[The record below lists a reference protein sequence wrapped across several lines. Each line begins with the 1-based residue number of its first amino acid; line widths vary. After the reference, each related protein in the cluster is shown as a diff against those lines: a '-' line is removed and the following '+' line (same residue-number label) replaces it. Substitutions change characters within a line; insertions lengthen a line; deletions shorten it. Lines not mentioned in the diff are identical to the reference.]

1 MRREFEGLCL
11 PNRPSAKGWS
21 ELMKDTKNLRVVFLR
36 IWLILL
42 GASLSS
48 IGLEIF
54 LIPNDI
60 VDGGI
65 VGISIMVSFITRF
78 PLGLFTFFLNVP
90 FLIMGYKQIGKTFVI
105 STLFAITCLSV
116 GVSLLHPIPG
126 LTHDIFLAA
135 VFGGIINGAGVG
147 LIIRA
152 GGSLDGTEM
161 VAIILDKKVSF
172 SIGEIVMFFNVFIL
186 GAAGFL
192 YGWDRAMYSLIA
204 YFIAYKVIDI
214 VVEGLD
220 ESKAVMIVSD
230 RSADISEALTARLG
244 RGVTLLKGQ
253 GGYSKADTTVV
264 YIIVSRL
271 ELAKLK
277 SVVLDFDHDALI
289 TVGNVEVAGKK
300 YRKKAIH

>member
-1 MRREFEGLCL
+1 M
-11 PNRPSAKGWS
+11 SKKG
-21 ELMKDTKNLRVVFLR
+21 KILRSVFLR
-36 IWLILL
+36 AAMILI
-42 GASLSS
+42 GASLSA

-54 LIPNDI
+54 LIPNNLI
-60 VDGGI
+60 DGGI
-65 VGISIMVSFITRF
+65 VGISIMTSTLTHL
-78 PLGLFTFFLNVP
+78 PLGVFTFCLNVP
-90 FLIMGYKQIGKTFVI
+90 FLLIGYKQIGKTFVL
-105 STLFAITCLSV
+105 STLFAITSLSV
-116 GVSLLHPIPG
+116 GVSLLRPIPG

-135 VFGGIINGAGVG
+135 IFGGIINGAGVG

-161 VAIILDKKVSF
+161 VAIIFDKKTSF

-186 GAAGFL
+186 GASGFL
-192 YGWDRAMYSLIA
+192 YGWDRAMYSLVT

-220 ESKAVMIVSD
+220 ESKAVMIVSG
-230 RSADISEALTARLG
+230 RYADISEALTARLG

-253 GGYSKADTTVV
+253 GGYSKIDTTVIYV
-264 YIIVSRL
+264 VVSRL

-277 SVVLDFDHDALI
+277 SIVLDFDSDALI

-300 YRKKAIH
+300 YKKKAIH